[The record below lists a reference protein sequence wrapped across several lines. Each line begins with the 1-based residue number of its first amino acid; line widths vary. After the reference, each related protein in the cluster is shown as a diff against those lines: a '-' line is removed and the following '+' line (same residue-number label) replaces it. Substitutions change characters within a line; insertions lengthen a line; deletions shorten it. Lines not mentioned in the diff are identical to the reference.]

1 MAFPSPFI
9 IAVSNKAVLLASDL
23 YCSKEYGWPSK
34 IFLRVISGC
43 TIAASGWRFCNLSV
57 AKTMK
62 QNFHVMNTSI
72 YIIIQ

>member
-23 YCSKEYGWPSK
+23 YCSKEYDWPSK

-43 TIAASGWRFCNLSV
+43 TIAVSG
-57 AKTMK
+57 
-62 QNFHVMNTSI
+62 
-72 YIIIQ
+72 